1 MDHVH
6 SKGMITDCH
15 KPFRKYKY
23 SKSLGVIKLRNI
35 VEVFIS
41 DNMKLHG
48 GEILWWLAFL
58 EFIPQLP
65 CQSTATRKSGAGKV
79 EKSLDVQKAVVE
91 EAGVRHTEVF
101 LLRYTQCRI
110 KT

>member
-1 MDHVH
+1 MDYVID
-6 SKGMITDCH
+6 KGMITDCY

-23 SKSLGVIKLRNI
+23 SKTLGVIKLSRNV

-41 DNMKLHG
+41 DKMKLHG

-58 EFIPQLP
+58 EFIPKLP
-65 CQSTATRKSGAGKV
+65 CQSTATRKSGARKV
-79 EKSLDVQKAVVE
+79 EKSLDVEKAVVE

-101 LLRYTQCRI
+101 LLRYTQC
-110 KT
+110 

>member
-1 MDHVH
+1 ME
-6 SKGMITDCH
+6 
-15 KPFRKYKY
+15 
-23 SKSLGVIKLRNI
+23 VI
-35 VEVFIS
+35 IS
-41 DNMKLHG
+41 DKMKLHG

-79 EKSLDVQKAVVE
+79 ETSLVVQKAVVE

-101 LLRYTQCRI
+101 LLRYAQCRI

>member
-1 MDHVH
+1 ME
-6 SKGMITDCH
+6 
-15 KPFRKYKY
+15 
-23 SKSLGVIKLRNI
+23 VI
-35 VEVFIS
+35 IS
-41 DNMKLHG
+41 DKMKLHG

-58 EFIPQLP
+58 EFSPQLS
-65 CQSTATRKSGAGKV
+65 CQSTATRKSGAEKV

-101 LLRYTQCRI
+101 LLRYAQCRT

>member
-1 MDHVH
+1 MDYVID
-6 SKGMITDCH
+6 KGMFTDCH
-15 KPFRKYKY
+15 KAFRKYKY
-23 SKSLGVIKLRNI
+23 SKLLGVIKLRNI
-35 VEVFIS
+35 EEVFIS

-65 CQSTATRKSGAGKV
+65 CQSTATRKSGAGKS

-101 LLRYTQCRI
+101 LLRYAQCKN